1 MVLYSESAAKKE
13 RDAIAEFEKKALS
26 VQSEP
31 KKPILEYNNRTW
43 KSWVN
48 LGIPDI
54 IDRIPHNV
62 EAPETRKKIFLSRV
76 DLEQGPI
83 QRKITMM
90 VRRKAKNQGEDSK
103 EYLVYY
109 DDWFAKDWMGR
120 KLVVSENIEGVYMEQ
135 EKEKIIRY
143 NEYKGPEVVGEKYSG
158 QHEVHYIEFSKEAVD
173 KAIGDQ
179 NKSDII
185 FVVKIPPRR
194 DRFTYDEFVNF
205 SWDELNDILM
215 LDGGAEADRAE
226 RIRIRKGQGS
236 KVKTANKL
244 DFKPS

>member
-103 EYLVYY
+103 EYLVHYNLSIA
-109 DDWFAKDWMGR
+109 FTNPHRAQLRTEG
-120 KLVVSENIEGVYMEQ
+120 LPFNSSGGNIPFCM
-135 EKEKIIRY
+135 R
-143 NEYKGPEVVGEKYSG
+143 
-158 QHEVHYIEFSKEAVD
+158 
-173 KAIGDQ
+173 
-179 NKSDII
+179 I
-185 FVVKIPPRR
+185 FCLRSLP
-194 DRFTYDEFVNF
+194 
-205 SWDELNDILM
+205 ILLLM
-215 LDGGAEADRAE
+215 
-226 RIRIRKGQGS
+226 
-236 KVKTANKL
+236 
-244 DFKPS
+244 